1 MIPEI
6 GHMAL
11 ILALLF
17 AVSLSFLPML
27 GSYNGQIRL
36 MSAAKPLAI
45 GQGVMLFIAFAM
57 LVIAFAQDDFSVR
70 YVAQNSNTA
79 LPMQYKISA
88 VWGGHEG
95 SLLLWVVILG
105 FWTMAVSL
113 LSKSLP
119 LIMQARVLSVMGMIG
134 VGFIL
139 FTLWT
144 SNPFWRLLPEAAAQG
159 ADLNPLLQDFGL
171 IVHPPMLYMGYV
183 GFSVAFAFAIA
194 ALLDGQ
200 YDAAWVRWSR
210 PWTSVAWAFLTAGI
224 ALGSWW
230 AYYELGW
237 GGWWFWDPVE
247 NASFMPW
254 LVGTALLH
262 SLAVSEKRGLFK
274 NWTLLLAIL
283 AFSLSLLG
291 TFLVRSGV
299 LTSVH
304 AFASDPDRGYFV
316 LVLLAITVGGSL
328 LLFALRASTVS
339 SRVGYRF
346 WSRETFLLSNN
357 VILVVAALTV
367 LLGTLYPLLLDALG
381 GGKISVG
388 PPYFNAAFV
397 PLMVL
402 LIVAMG
408 LGLGAKWKTINPR
421 ELTRSLTSPALIA
434 VVLGVAFPFIYDG
447 QFNPSTSLAAALLTW
462 LLLASWVD
470 LKRRLRHQGWW
481 RGLRQLNPGYY
492 GMLLAHVGIGVTALG
507 IAVVSHYD
515 QQEDVYMAIGDE
527 VKLGQYEF
535 VFTAVTDVEGP
546 NYSAVQGH
554 VTVFKGGQLVAQL
567 LPQKRNYHSRN
578 QVMTE
583 AAIDAALSRDIYVAM
598 GEPLENNAWAMRLH
612 VKPMIRCIW
621 LGGLMMALGGV
632 LAVWDKRYRRR
643 RVDTN
648 PSLQAP
654 AALGE

>member
-1 MIPEI
+1 MIPEL
-6 GHMAL
+6 GHVAL
-11 ILALLF
+11 ILSLFFALT
-17 AVSLSFLPML
+17 LSVLPML
-27 GSYNGQIRL
+27 GSYTGHSRL
-36 MSAAKPLAI
+36 MVAAKPLAL
-45 GQGVMLFIAFAM
+45 GMGAM
-57 LVIAFAQDDFSVR
+57 LLVAFIMLVMAFVEDDFSVS
-70 YVAQNSNTA
+70 YVAQNSNTL
-79 LPMQYKISA
+79 LPIQYKISA

-105 FWTMAVSL
+105 FWTAAVSL

-119 LIMQARVLSVMGMIG
+119 LVMQARVLAVMGMIA
-134 VGFIL
+134 VGFIA
-139 FTLWT
+139 FTLFT
-144 SNPFWRLLPEAAAQG
+144 SNPFWRLLPDAALEG

-194 ALLDGQ
+194 ALLDGR

-316 LVLLAITVGGSL
+316 LVLLGITVGGSL
-328 LLFALRASTVS
+328 TLFALRANTVES
-339 SRVGYRF
+339 KVGYRF

-357 VILVVAALTV
+357 VLLIVAALTV

-388 PPYFNAAFV
+388 PPYFNAVFV

-408 LGLGAKWKTINPR
+408 LGLGAKWKRINPQ
-421 ELTRSLTSPALIA
+421 EMYKLLISPAVLAI
-434 VVLGVAFPFIYDG
+434 VLGCAFPYIYAG
-447 QFNPSTSLAAALLTW
+447 EFNPSTALAAGLLAW
-462 LLLASWVD
+462 LLMASGVD
-470 LKRRLRHQGWW
+470 LKRRLRHQG
-481 RGLRQLNPGYY
+481 GLGALLQLNPGYY
-492 GMLLAHVGIGVTALG
+492 GMLLAHVGIGITALG

-515 QQEDVYMAIGDE
+515 LQKDLRMATGDQ
-527 VKLGQYEF
+527 VSLGQYEF
-535 VFTAVTDVEGP
+535 SFKGVRNVQGA
-546 NYSAVQGH
+546 NYSAIEGIVDVHKNGAF
-554 VTVFKGGQLVAQL
+554 VTRM
-567 LPQKRNYHSRN
+567 LPQKRTYLSRN

-583 AAIDAALSRDIYVAM
+583 AAIDPALSRDIYVAM
-598 GEPLENNAWAMRLH
+598 GEPLADQAWAMRLH
-612 VKPMIRCIW
+612 VKPMIRLIW
-621 LGGLMMALGGV
+621 LGGLMMALGGL
-632 LAVWDKRYRRR
+632 LAVWDKRYRRKR
-643 RVDTN
+643 PVLN
-648 PSLQAP
+648 PTSI
-654 AALGE
+654 EV

>member
-6 GHMAL
+6 GNVAL
-11 ILALLF
+11 ILSLF
-17 AVSLSFLPML
+17 LAVSLSLLPML
-27 GSYNGQIRL
+27 GSYTGQTRL
-36 MSAAKPLAI
+36 MLSAKPLSV
-45 GQGVMLFIAFAM
+45 GLGVMLLIAFAM
-57 LVIAFAQDDFSVR
+57 LTVAFAQDDFSVR

-79 LPMQYKISA
+79 LPIQYKISA

-105 FWTMAVSL
+105 MWTMAVSL
-113 LSKSLP
+113 LSKTLP
-119 LIMQARVLSVMGMIG
+119 LIMQARVLAVMGMIG
-134 VGFIL
+134 VGFIS
-139 FTLWT
+139 FTLLT
-144 SNPFWRLLPEAAAQG
+144 SNPFWRLLPEAALQG

-194 ALLDGQ
+194 ALLDGH

-328 LLFALRASTVS
+328 LLFALRATTVES
-339 SRVGYRF
+339 QVGYRF

-357 VILVVAALTV
+357 VLLVIAALTI
-367 LLGTLYPLLLDALG
+367 LFGTLYPLFLDALG

-402 LIVAMG
+402 LVVAMG
-408 LGLGAKWKTINPR
+408 FGLGSKWKRINPT
-421 ELTRSLTSPALIA
+421 ELLRLLRSPALIA
-434 VVLGVAFPFIYDG
+434 VVLGLAFPFTYAG
-447 QFNPSTSLAAALLTW
+447 EFNASTALAAALLVW
-462 LLLASWVD
+462 LLAASWVD
-470 LKRRLRHQGWW
+470 LSRRLRHQNWW

-492 GMLLAHVGIGVTALG
+492 GMLMAHLGVGVMALG
-507 IAVVSHYD
+507 IAVVSHYSVQKDLRMGVGD
-515 QQEDVYMAIGDE
+515 QAT
-527 VKLGQYEF
+527 LGQYEF
-535 VFTAVTDVEGP
+535 TFMGVKNVVGPNFTAVEGQVKVVKD
-546 NYSAVQGH
+546 SD
-554 VTVFKGGQLVAQL
+554 FVAYL
-567 LPQKRNYHSRN
+567 LPQKRTYTSRG

-583 AAIDAALSRDIYVAM
+583 ASIDPALSRDIYVAM
-598 GEPLENNAWAMRLH
+598 GEPLSDGAWAMRLH
-612 VKPMIRCIW
+612 IKPLIRWIW
-621 LGGLMMALGGV
+621 LGALMMALGGM
-632 LAVWDKRYRRR
+632 LAVWDKRYRRTKST
-643 RVDTN
+643 TN
-648 PSLQAP
+648 GAVI
-654 AALGE
+654 

>member
-6 GHMAL
+6 GNMAL
-11 ILALLF
+11 ILSLFLAL
-17 AVSLSFLPML
+17 SLGFLPML
-27 GSYNGQIRL
+27 GSYTGQTRL
-36 MSAAKPLAI
+36 MLSAKPLAV
-45 GQGVMLFIAFAM
+45 GLGVMLLVSFAM
-57 LVIAFAQDDFSVR
+57 LMTSFAQDDFSVR
-70 YVAQNSNTA
+70 YVAENSNTA
-79 LPMQYKISA
+79 LPIQYKLSA

-95 SLLLWVVILG
+95 SLLLWVAILG
-105 FWTMAVSL
+105 LWTTAVSL
-113 LSKSLP
+113 LSKTLP
-119 LIMQARVLSVMGMIG
+119 LTMQARVLAVMGMIG
-134 VGFIL
+134 VGFIS
-139 FTLWT
+139 FTLLT
-144 SNPFWRLLPEAAAQG
+144 SNPFWRLLPDAALQG

-183 GFSVAFAFAIA
+183 GFSVAFSFAIA
-194 ALLDGQ
+194 ALLDGH

-304 AFASDPDRGYFV
+304 AFASDPERGYYV
-316 LVLLAITVGGSL
+316 LILLAITVGGSL
-328 LLFALRASTVS
+328 LLFALRATTVE

-357 VILVVAALTV
+357 IILIIAALTV
-367 LLGTLYPLLLDALG
+367 LLGTLYPLFLDAMG

-402 LIVAMG
+402 LIIAIG
-408 LGLGAKWKTINPR
+408 LGLGSKWKRINPN
-421 ELTRSLTSPALIA
+421 ELWRLLRSPALIA
-434 VVLGVAFPFIYDG
+434 ITLGLVFPFIYKG
-447 QFNPSTSLAAALLTW
+447 EFNASTALAAALLAW
-462 LLLASWVD
+462 LLLASSVD
-470 LKRRLRHQGWW
+470 LRRRLRHQTWW
-481 RGLRQLNPGYY
+481 QGLRKLNPGYY
-492 GMLLAHVGIGVTALG
+492 GMLLAHVGIGITALG
-507 IAVVSHYD
+507 IAVVSHYSVQKDLRMAVGD
-515 QQEDVYMAIGDE
+515 QAT
-527 VKLGQYEF
+527 LGQYEF
-535 VFTAVTDVEGP
+535 TFMGVENVVGPNFTAIEGRVKVVKSAELVT
-546 NYSAVQGH
+546 Y
-554 VTVFKGGQLVAQL
+554 LM
-567 LPQKRNYHSRN
+567 PQKRTYTARG
-578 QVMTE
+578 QTMTE
-583 AAIDAALSRDIYVAM
+583 AAIDPALSRDIYVAM
-598 GEPLENNAWAMRLH
+598 GEPLADGAWAMRLH
-612 VKPMIRCIW
+612 IKPMIRLIW
-621 LGGLMMALGGV
+621 LGAVFMALGGI
-632 LAVWDKRYRRR
+632 LAVWDKRYRRKKTILEG
-643 RVDTN
+643 VT
-648 PSLQAP
+648 S
-654 AALGE
+654 

>member
-6 GHMAL
+6 GNVAL
-11 ILALLF
+11 ILSLF
-17 AVSLSFLPML
+17 LAVSLSLLPML
-27 GSYNGQIRL
+27 GSYTGQTRL
-36 MSAAKPLAI
+36 MLSAKPLSV
-45 GQGVMLFIAFAM
+45 GLGVMLLIAFAM
-57 LVIAFAQDDFSVR
+57 LTVAFAQDDFSVR

-79 LPMQYKISA
+79 LPIQYKISA

-105 FWTMAVSL
+105 MWTMAVSL
-113 LSKSLP
+113 LSKTLP
-119 LIMQARVLSVMGMIG
+119 LIMQARVLAVMGMIG
-134 VGFIL
+134 VGFIS
-139 FTLWT
+139 FTLLT
-144 SNPFWRLLPEAAAQG
+144 SNPFWRLLPEAALQG

-194 ALLDGQ
+194 ALLDGH

-328 LLFALRASTVS
+328 LLFALRATTVES
-339 SRVGYRF
+339 QVGYRF

-357 VILVVAALTV
+357 VLLVIAALTI
-367 LLGTLYPLLLDALG
+367 LLGTLYPLFLDALG

-402 LIVAMG
+402 LVVAMG
-408 LGLGAKWKTINPR
+408 FGLGSKWKRINPT
-421 ELTRSLTSPALIA
+421 ELLRLLRSPALIA
-434 VVLGVAFPFIYDG
+434 VVLGLAFPFTYAG
-447 QFNPSTSLAAALLTW
+447 EFNASTALAAALLVW
-462 LLLASWVD
+462 LLAASWVD
-470 LKRRLRHQGWW
+470 LSRRLRHQNWW

-492 GMLLAHVGIGVTALG
+492 GMLMAHLGIGVMALG
-507 IAVVSHYD
+507 IAVVSHYSVQKDLRMGVGD
-515 QQEDVYMAIGDE
+515 QAT
-527 VKLGQYEF
+527 LGQYEF
-535 VFTAVTDVEGP
+535 TFMGVKNVVGPNFTAVEGQVKVVKD
-546 NYSAVQGH
+546 SD
-554 VTVFKGGQLVAQL
+554 FVAYL
-567 LPQKRNYHSRN
+567 LPQKRTYTSRG

-583 AAIDAALSRDIYVAM
+583 ASIDPALSRDIYVAM
-598 GEPLENNAWAMRLH
+598 GEPLSDGAWAMRLH
-612 VKPMIRCIW
+612 IKPLIRWIW
-621 LGGLMMALGGV
+621 LGALMMALGGM
-632 LAVWDKRYRRR
+632 LAVWDKRYRRTQST
-643 RVDTN
+643 TN
-648 PSLQAP
+648 GAVI
-654 AALGE
+654 

>member
-6 GHMAL
+6 GNVAL
-11 ILALLF
+11 ILSLF
-17 AVSLSFLPML
+17 LAVSLSLLPML
-27 GSYNGQIRL
+27 GSYTGQTRL
-36 MSAAKPLAI
+36 MLSAKPLSV
-45 GQGVMLFIAFAM
+45 GLGVMLLIAFAM
-57 LVIAFAQDDFSVR
+57 LTVAFAQDDFSVR

-105 FWTMAVSL
+105 MWTMAVSL
-113 LSKSLP
+113 LSKTLP
-119 LIMQARVLSVMGMIG
+119 LIMQARVLAVMGMIG
-134 VGFIL
+134 VGFIS
-139 FTLWT
+139 FTLLT
-144 SNPFWRLLPEAAAQG
+144 SNPFWRLLPEAALQG

-194 ALLDGQ
+194 ALLDGH

-328 LLFALRASTVS
+328 LLFALRATTVES
-339 SRVGYRF
+339 QVGYRF

-357 VILVVAALTV
+357 VLLVIAALTI
-367 LLGTLYPLLLDALG
+367 LLGTLYPLFLDALG

-402 LIVAMG
+402 LVVAMG
-408 LGLGAKWKTINPR
+408 FGLGSKWKRINPT
-421 ELTRSLTSPALIA
+421 ELLRLLRSPALIA
-434 VVLGVAFPFIYDG
+434 VVLGFAFPFAYAG
-447 QFNPSTSLAAALLTW
+447 EFNASTALAAALLVW
-462 LLLASWVD
+462 LLAASWVD
-470 LKRRLRHQGWW
+470 LSRRLRHQNWW

-492 GMLLAHVGIGVTALG
+492 GMLMAHLGVGVMALG
-507 IAVVSHYD
+507 IAVVSHYSVQKDLRMGVGD
-515 QQEDVYMAIGDE
+515 QAT
-527 VKLGQYEF
+527 LGQYEF
-535 VFTAVTDVEGP
+535 TFMGVQDVVGPNFTAVEGQVKVVKD
-546 NYSAVQGH
+546 SD
-554 VTVFKGGQLVAQL
+554 FVAYL
-567 LPQKRNYHSRN
+567 LPQKRTYTSRG

-583 AAIDAALSRDIYVAM
+583 ASIDPALSRDIYVAM
-598 GEPLENNAWAMRLH
+598 GEPLSDGAWAMRLH
-612 VKPMIRCIW
+612 IKPLIRWIW
-621 LGGLMMALGGV
+621 LGALMMALGGM
-632 LAVWDKRYRRR
+632 LAVWDKRYRRTKPTT
-643 RVDTN
+643 DG
-648 PSLQAP
+648 AII
-654 AALGE
+654 

>member
-6 GHMAL
+6 GNVAL
-11 ILALLF
+11 ILSLF
-17 AVSLSFLPML
+17 LAVSLSLLPML
-27 GSYNGQIRL
+27 GSYTGQTRL
-36 MSAAKPLAI
+36 MLSAKPLSV
-45 GQGVMLFIAFAM
+45 GLGVMLLIAFAM
-57 LVIAFAQDDFSVR
+57 LTVAFAQDDFSVR

-79 LPMQYKISA
+79 LPIQYKISA

-105 FWTMAVSL
+105 MWTMAVSL
-113 LSKSLP
+113 LSKTLP
-119 LIMQARVLSVMGMIG
+119 LIMQARVLAVMGMIG
-134 VGFIL
+134 VGFIS
-139 FTLWT
+139 FTLLT
-144 SNPFWRLLPEAAAQG
+144 SNPFWRLLPEAALQG

-194 ALLDGQ
+194 ALLDGH

-328 LLFALRASTVS
+328 LLFALRATTVES
-339 SRVGYRF
+339 QVGYRF

-357 VILVVAALTV
+357 VLLVIAALTI
-367 LLGTLYPLLLDALG
+367 LLGTLYPLFLDALG

-402 LIVAMG
+402 LVVAMG
-408 LGLGAKWKTINPR
+408 FGLGSKWKRINPT
-421 ELTRSLTSPALIA
+421 ELLRLLRSPALIA
-434 VVLGVAFPFIYDG
+434 VVLGLAFPFTYAG
-447 QFNPSTSLAAALLTW
+447 EFNASTALAAALLVW
-462 LLLASWVD
+462 LLAASWVD
-470 LKRRLRHQGWW
+470 LSRRLRHQNWW

-492 GMLLAHVGIGVTALG
+492 GMLMAHLGVGVMALG
-507 IAVVSHYD
+507 IAVVSHYSVQKDLRMGVGD
-515 QQEDVYMAIGDE
+515 QAT
-527 VKLGQYEF
+527 LGQYEF
-535 VFTAVTDVEGP
+535 TFMGVKNVVGPNFTAVEGQ
-546 NYSAVQGH
+546 V
-554 VTVFKGGQLVAQL
+554 KLVKDSDFVAYL
-567 LPQKRNYHSRN
+567 LPQKRTYTSRG

-583 AAIDAALSRDIYVAM
+583 ASIDPALSRDIYVAM
-598 GEPLENNAWAMRLH
+598 GESLSDGAWAMRLH
-612 VKPMIRCIW
+612 IKPLIRSIW
-621 LGGLMMALGGV
+621 LGALMMALGGM
-632 LAVWDKRYRRR
+632 LAVWDKRYRRTQST
-643 RVDTN
+643 TN
-648 PSLQAP
+648 GAVI
-654 AALGE
+654 

>member
-6 GHMAL
+6 GNVAL
-11 ILALLF
+11 ILSLF
-17 AVSLSFLPML
+17 LAVSLSLLPML
-27 GSYNGQIRL
+27 GSYTGQTRL
-36 MSAAKPLAI
+36 MLSAKPLSV
-45 GQGVMLFIAFAM
+45 GLGVMLLIAFAM
-57 LVIAFAQDDFSVR
+57 LTVAFAQDDFSVR

-79 LPMQYKISA
+79 LPIQYKISA

-105 FWTMAVSL
+105 MWTMAVSL
-113 LSKSLP
+113 LSKTLP
-119 LIMQARVLSVMGMIG
+119 LIMQARVLAVMGMIG
-134 VGFIL
+134 VGFIS
-139 FTLWT
+139 FTLLT
-144 SNPFWRLLPEAAAQG
+144 SNPFWRLLPEAALQG

-194 ALLDGQ
+194 ALLDGH

-328 LLFALRASTVS
+328 LLFALRATTVES
-339 SRVGYRF
+339 QVGYRF

-357 VILVVAALTV
+357 VLLVIAALTI
-367 LLGTLYPLLLDALG
+367 LLGTLYPLFLDALG

-402 LIVAMG
+402 LVVAMG
-408 LGLGAKWKTINPR
+408 FGLGSKWKRINPT
-421 ELTRSLTSPALIA
+421 ELLRLLRSPALIA
-434 VVLGVAFPFIYDG
+434 VVLGLAFPFTYAG
-447 QFNPSTSLAAALLTW
+447 EFNASTALAAALLVW
-462 LLLASWVD
+462 LLAASWVD
-470 LKRRLRHQGWW
+470 LSRRLRHQNWW

-492 GMLLAHVGIGVTALG
+492 GMLMAHLGVGVMALG
-507 IAVVSHYD
+507 IAVVSHYSVQKDLRMGVGD
-515 QQEDVYMAIGDE
+515 QAT
-527 VKLGQYEF
+527 LGQYEF
-535 VFTAVTDVEGP
+535 TFMGVKNVVGPNFTAVEGQVKVVKD
-546 NYSAVQGH
+546 SD
-554 VTVFKGGQLVAQL
+554 FVAYL
-567 LPQKRNYHSRN
+567 LPQKRTYTSRG

-583 AAIDAALSRDIYVAM
+583 ASIDPALSRDIYVAM
-598 GEPLENNAWAMRLH
+598 GEPLSDGAWAMRLH
-612 VKPMIRCIW
+612 IKPLIRWIW
-621 LGGLMMALGGV
+621 LGALMMALGGM
-632 LAVWDKRYRRR
+632 LAVWDKRYRRTQST
-643 RVDTN
+643 TN
-648 PSLQAP
+648 GAVI
-654 AALGE
+654 

>member
-6 GHMAL
+6 GNMAL
-11 ILALLF
+11 ILSLFLAL
-17 AVSLSFLPML
+17 SLGFLPML
-27 GSYNGQIRL
+27 GSYTGQTRL
-36 MSAAKPLAI
+36 MLSAKPLAV
-45 GQGVMLFIAFAM
+45 GLGVMLLVSFAM
-57 LVIAFAQDDFSVR
+57 LMTSFAQDDFSVR
-70 YVAQNSNTA
+70 YVAENSNTA
-79 LPMQYKISA
+79 LPIQYKLSA

-95 SLLLWVVILG
+95 SLLLWVAILG
-105 FWTMAVSL
+105 LWTTAVSL
-113 LSKSLP
+113 LSKTLP
-119 LIMQARVLSVMGMIG
+119 LTMQARVLAVMGMIG
-134 VGFIL
+134 VGFIS
-139 FTLWT
+139 FTLLT
-144 SNPFWRLLPEAAAQG
+144 SNPFWRLLPDAALQG

-183 GFSVAFAFAIA
+183 GFSVAFSFAIA
-194 ALLDGQ
+194 ALLDGH

-304 AFASDPDRGYFV
+304 AFASDPERGYYV
-316 LVLLAITVGGSL
+316 LILLAITVGGSL
-328 LLFALRASTVS
+328 LLFALRATTVE

-357 VILVVAALTV
+357 IILIIAALTV
-367 LLGTLYPLLLDALG
+367 LLGTSYPLFLDAMG

-402 LIVAMG
+402 LIIAMG
-408 LGLGAKWKTINPR
+408 LGLGSKWKRINPN
-421 ELTRSLTSPALIA
+421 ELWRLLRSPALIA
-434 VVLGVAFPFIYDG
+434 ITLGLVFPFIYKG
-447 QFNPSTSLAAALLTW
+447 EFNASTALAAALLAW
-462 LLLASWVD
+462 LLLASSVD
-470 LKRRLRHQGWW
+470 LRRRLRHQTWW
-481 RGLRQLNPGYY
+481 QGLRKLNPGYY
-492 GMLLAHVGIGVTALG
+492 GMLLAHVGIGITALG
-507 IAVVSHYD
+507 IAVVSHYSVQKDLRMAVGD
-515 QQEDVYMAIGDE
+515 QAT
-527 VKLGQYEF
+527 LGQYEF
-535 VFTAVTDVEGP
+535 TFMGVENVVGPNFTAIEGRVKVVKSAELVT
-546 NYSAVQGH
+546 Y
-554 VTVFKGGQLVAQL
+554 LM
-567 LPQKRNYHSRN
+567 PQKRTYTARG
-578 QVMTE
+578 QTMTE
-583 AAIDAALSRDIYVAM
+583 AAIDPALSRDIYVAM
-598 GEPLENNAWAMRLH
+598 GEPLADGAWAMRLH
-612 VKPMIRCIW
+612 IKPMIRLIW
-621 LGGLMMALGGV
+621 LGAVFMALGGI
-632 LAVWDKRYRRR
+632 LAVWDKRYRRKKTTLEG
-643 RVDTN
+643 VT
-648 PSLQAP
+648 S
-654 AALGE
+654 

>member
-6 GHMAL
+6 GNVAL
-11 ILALLF
+11 ILSLF
-17 AVSLSFLPML
+17 LAVSLSLLPML
-27 GSYNGQIRL
+27 GSYTGQTRL
-36 MSAAKPLAI
+36 MLSAKPLSV
-45 GQGVMLFIAFAM
+45 GLGVMLLIAFAM
-57 LVIAFAQDDFSVR
+57 LTVAFAQDDFSVR

-79 LPMQYKISA
+79 LPIQYKISA

-105 FWTMAVSL
+105 MWTMAVSL
-113 LSKSLP
+113 LSKTLP
-119 LIMQARVLSVMGMIG
+119 LIMQARVLAVMGMIG
-134 VGFIL
+134 VGFIS
-139 FTLWT
+139 FTLLT
-144 SNPFWRLLPEAAAQG
+144 SNPFWRLLPEAALQG

-194 ALLDGQ
+194 ALLDGH

-247 NASFMPW
+247 NASVMPW

-328 LLFALRASTVS
+328 LLFALRATTVES
-339 SRVGYRF
+339 QVGYRF

-357 VILVVAALTV
+357 VLLVIAALTI
-367 LLGTLYPLLLDALG
+367 LLGTLYPLFLDALG

-402 LIVAMG
+402 LVVAMG
-408 LGLGAKWKTINPR
+408 FGLGSKWKRINPT
-421 ELTRSLTSPALIA
+421 ELLRLLRSPALIA
-434 VVLGVAFPFIYDG
+434 VVLGLAFPFTYAG
-447 QFNPSTSLAAALLTW
+447 EFNASTALAAALLVW
-462 LLLASWVD
+462 LLAASWVD
-470 LKRRLRHQGWW
+470 LSRRLRHQNWW

-492 GMLLAHVGIGVTALG
+492 GMLMAHLGVGVMALG
-507 IAVVSHYD
+507 IAVVSHYSVQKDLRMGVGD
-515 QQEDVYMAIGDE
+515 QAT
-527 VKLGQYEF
+527 LGQYEF
-535 VFTAVTDVEGP
+535 TFMGVKNVVGPNFTAVEGQVKVVKD
-546 NYSAVQGH
+546 SD
-554 VTVFKGGQLVAQL
+554 FVAYL
-567 LPQKRNYHSRN
+567 LPQKRTYTSRG

-583 AAIDAALSRDIYVAM
+583 ASIDPALSRDIYVAM
-598 GEPLENNAWAMRLH
+598 GEPLSDGAWAMRLH
-612 VKPMIRCIW
+612 IKPLIRWIW
-621 LGGLMMALGGV
+621 LGALMMALGGM
-632 LAVWDKRYRRR
+632 LAVWDKRYRRTKST
-643 RVDTN
+643 TN
-648 PSLQAP
+648 GAVI
-654 AALGE
+654 

>member
-6 GHMAL
+6 GNVAL
-11 ILALLF
+11 ILSLF
-17 AVSLSFLPML
+17 LAVSLSLLPML
-27 GSYNGQIRL
+27 GSYTGQTRL
-36 MSAAKPLAI
+36 MLSAKPLSV
-45 GQGVMLFIAFAM
+45 GLGVMLLIAFAM
-57 LVIAFAQDDFSVR
+57 LTVAFAQDDFSVR

-105 FWTMAVSL
+105 MWTMAVSL
-113 LSKSLP
+113 LSKTLP
-119 LIMQARVLSVMGMIG
+119 LIMQARVLAVMGMIG
-134 VGFIL
+134 VGFIS
-139 FTLWT
+139 FTLLT
-144 SNPFWRLLPEAAAQG
+144 SNPFWRLLPEAALQG

-194 ALLDGQ
+194 ALLDGH

-328 LLFALRASTVS
+328 LLFALRATTVES
-339 SRVGYRF
+339 QVGYRF

-357 VILVVAALTV
+357 VLLVIAALTI
-367 LLGTLYPLLLDALG
+367 LLGTLYPLFLDALG

-402 LIVAMG
+402 LVVAMG
-408 LGLGAKWKTINPR
+408 FGLGSKWKRINPT
-421 ELTRSLTSPALIA
+421 ELLRLLRSPALIA
-434 VVLGVAFPFIYDG
+434 VVLGLAFPFAYAG
-447 QFNPSTSLAAALLTW
+447 EFNASTALAAALLVW
-462 LLLASWVD
+462 LLAASWVD
-470 LKRRLRHQGWW
+470 LSRRLRHQNWW

-492 GMLLAHVGIGVTALG
+492 GMLMAHLGVGVMALG
-507 IAVVSHYD
+507 IAVVSHYSVQKDLRMGVGD
-515 QQEDVYMAIGDE
+515 QAT
-527 VKLGQYEF
+527 LGQYEF
-535 VFTAVTDVEGP
+535 TFMGVQDVVGPNFTAVEGQVKVVKD
-546 NYSAVQGH
+546 SD
-554 VTVFKGGQLVAQL
+554 FVAYL
-567 LPQKRNYHSRN
+567 FPQKRTYTSRG

-583 AAIDAALSRDIYVAM
+583 ASIDPALSRDIYVAM
-598 GEPLENNAWAMRLH
+598 GEPLSDGAWAMRLH
-612 VKPMIRCIW
+612 IKPLIRWIW
-621 LGGLMMALGGV
+621 LGALMMALGGM
-632 LAVWDKRYRRR
+632 LAVWDKRYRRTKPTT
-643 RVDTN
+643 DG
-648 PSLQAP
+648 AII
-654 AALGE
+654 

>member
-6 GHMAL
+6 GNMAL
-11 ILALLF
+11 ILSLFLAL
-17 AVSLSFLPML
+17 SLGFLPML
-27 GSYNGQIRL
+27 GSYTGQTRL
-36 MSAAKPLAI
+36 MLSAKPLAV
-45 GQGVMLFIAFAM
+45 GLGVMLLVSFAM
-57 LVIAFAQDDFSVR
+57 LMTSFAQDDFSVR
-70 YVAQNSNTA
+70 YVAENSNTA
-79 LPMQYKISA
+79 LPIQYKLSA

-95 SLLLWVVILG
+95 SLLLWVAILG
-105 FWTMAVSL
+105 LWTTAVSL
-113 LSKSLP
+113 LSKTLP
-119 LIMQARVLSVMGMIG
+119 LTMQARVLAVMGMIG
-134 VGFIL
+134 VGFIS
-139 FTLWT
+139 FTLLT
-144 SNPFWRLLPEAAAQG
+144 SNPFWRLLPDAALQG

-183 GFSVAFAFAIA
+183 GFSVAFSFAIA
-194 ALLDGQ
+194 ALLDGH

-304 AFASDPDRGYFV
+304 AFASDPERGYYV
-316 LVLLAITVGGSL
+316 LILLAITVGGSL
-328 LLFALRASTVS
+328 LLFALRATTVE

-357 VILVVAALTV
+357 IILIIAALTV
-367 LLGTLYPLLLDALG
+367 LLGTLYPLFLDAMG

-402 LIVAMG
+402 LIIAMG
-408 LGLGAKWKTINPR
+408 LGLGSKWKRINPN
-421 ELTRSLTSPALIA
+421 ELWRLLRSPALIA
-434 VVLGVAFPFIYDG
+434 ITLGLVFPFIYKG
-447 QFNPSTSLAAALLTW
+447 EFNASTALAAALLAW
-462 LLLASWVD
+462 LLLASSVD
-470 LKRRLRHQGWW
+470 LRRRLRHQTWW
-481 RGLRQLNPGYY
+481 QGLRKLNPGYY
-492 GMLLAHVGIGVTALG
+492 GMLLAHVGIGITALG
-507 IAVVSHYD
+507 IAVVSHYSVQKDLRMAVGD
-515 QQEDVYMAIGDE
+515 QAT
-527 VKLGQYEF
+527 LGQYEF
-535 VFTAVTDVEGP
+535 TFMGVENVVGPNFTAIEGRVKVVKSAELVT
-546 NYSAVQGH
+546 Y
-554 VTVFKGGQLVAQL
+554 LM
-567 LPQKRNYHSRN
+567 PQKRTYTARG
-578 QVMTE
+578 QTMTE
-583 AAIDAALSRDIYVAM
+583 AAIDPALSRDIYVAM
-598 GEPLENNAWAMRLH
+598 GEPLADGAWAMRLH
-612 VKPMIRCIW
+612 IKPMIRLIW
-621 LGGLMMALGGV
+621 LGAVFMALGGI
-632 LAVWDKRYRRR
+632 LAVWDKRYRRKKTILEG
-643 RVDTN
+643 VT
-648 PSLQAP
+648 S
-654 AALGE
+654 

>member
-6 GHMAL
+6 GNVAL
-11 ILALLF
+11 ILSLF
-17 AVSLSFLPML
+17 LAVSLSLLPML
-27 GSYNGQIRL
+27 GSYTGQTRL
-36 MSAAKPLAI
+36 MLSAKPLSV
-45 GQGVMLFIAFAM
+45 GLGVMLLIAFAM
-57 LVIAFAQDDFSVR
+57 LTVAFAQDDFSVR

-79 LPMQYKISA
+79 LPIQYKISA

-105 FWTMAVSL
+105 MWTMAVSI
-113 LSKSLP
+113 LSKTLP
-119 LIMQARVLSVMGMIG
+119 LIMQARVLAVMGMIG
-134 VGFIL
+134 VGFIS
-139 FTLWT
+139 FTLLT
-144 SNPFWRLLPEAAAQG
+144 SNPFWRLLPEAALQG

-194 ALLDGQ
+194 ALLDGH

-328 LLFALRASTVS
+328 LLFALRATTVES
-339 SRVGYRF
+339 QVGYRF

-357 VILVVAALTV
+357 VLLVIAALTI
-367 LLGTLYPLLLDALG
+367 LLGTLYPLFLDALG

-402 LIVAMG
+402 LVVAMG
-408 LGLGAKWKTINPR
+408 FGLGSKWKRINPT
-421 ELTRSLTSPALIA
+421 ELLRLLRSPALIA
-434 VVLGVAFPFIYDG
+434 VVLGLAFPFTYAG
-447 QFNPSTSLAAALLTW
+447 EFNASTALAAALLVW
-462 LLLASWVD
+462 LLAASWVD
-470 LKRRLRHQGWW
+470 LSRRLRHQNWW

-492 GMLLAHVGIGVTALG
+492 GMLMAHLGVGVMALG
-507 IAVVSHYD
+507 IAVVSHYSVQKDLRMGVGD
-515 QQEDVYMAIGDE
+515 QAT
-527 VKLGQYEF
+527 LGQYEF
-535 VFTAVTDVEGP
+535 TFMGVKNVVGPNFTAVEGQ
-546 NYSAVQGH
+546 V
-554 VTVFKGGQLVAQL
+554 KLVKDSDFVAYL
-567 LPQKRNYHSRN
+567 LPQKRTYTSRG

-583 AAIDAALSRDIYVAM
+583 ASIDPALSRDIYVAM
-598 GEPLENNAWAMRLH
+598 GEPLSDGAWAMRLH
-612 VKPMIRCIW
+612 IKPLIRWIW
-621 LGGLMMALGGV
+621 LGALMMALGGM
-632 LAVWDKRYRRR
+632 LAVWDKRYRRTQST
-643 RVDTN
+643 TN
-648 PSLQAP
+648 GAVI
-654 AALGE
+654 

>member
-6 GHMAL
+6 GNMAL
-11 ILALLF
+11 ILSLFLAL
-17 AVSLSFLPML
+17 SLGFLPML
-27 GSYNGQIRL
+27 GSYTGQTRL
-36 MSAAKPLAI
+36 MLSAKPLAV
-45 GQGVMLFIAFAM
+45 GLGVMLLVSFAM
-57 LVIAFAQDDFSVR
+57 LMTSFAQDDFSVR
-70 YVAQNSNTA
+70 YVAENSNTA
-79 LPMQYKISA
+79 LPIQYKLSA

-95 SLLLWVVILG
+95 SLLLWVAILG
-105 FWTMAVSL
+105 LWTTAVSL
-113 LSKSLP
+113 LSKTLP
-119 LIMQARVLSVMGMIG
+119 LTMQARVLAVMGMIG
-134 VGFIL
+134 VGFIS
-139 FTLWT
+139 FTLLT
-144 SNPFWRLLPEAAAQG
+144 SNPFWRLLPDAALQG

-183 GFSVAFAFAIA
+183 GFSVAFSFAIA
-194 ALLDGQ
+194 ALLDGH

-304 AFASDPDRGYFV
+304 AFASDPERGYYV
-316 LVLLAITVGGSL
+316 LILLAITVGGSL
-328 LLFALRASTVS
+328 LLFALRATTVE

-357 VILVVAALTV
+357 IILIIAALTV
-367 LLGTLYPLLLDALG
+367 LLGTLYPLFLDAMG

-402 LIVAMG
+402 LIIAMG
-408 LGLGAKWKTINPR
+408 LGLGSKWKRINPN
-421 ELTRSLTSPALIA
+421 ELWRLLRSPALIA
-434 VVLGVAFPFIYDG
+434 ITLGLVFPFIYKG
-447 QFNPSTSLAAALLTW
+447 EFNASTALAAALLAW
-462 LLLASWVD
+462 LLLASSVD
-470 LKRRLRHQGWW
+470 LRRRLRHQTWW
-481 RGLRQLNPGYY
+481 QGLRKLNPGHY
-492 GMLLAHVGIGVTALG
+492 GMLLAHVGIGITALG
-507 IAVVSHYD
+507 IAVVSHYSVQKDLRMAVGD
-515 QQEDVYMAIGDE
+515 QAT
-527 VKLGQYEF
+527 LGQYEF
-535 VFTAVTDVEGP
+535 TFMGVENVVGPNFTAIEGRVKVVKSAELVT
-546 NYSAVQGH
+546 Y
-554 VTVFKGGQLVAQL
+554 LM
-567 LPQKRNYHSRN
+567 PQKRTYTARG
-578 QVMTE
+578 QTMTE
-583 AAIDAALSRDIYVAM
+583 AAIDPALSRDIYVAM
-598 GEPLENNAWAMRLH
+598 GEPLADGAWAMRLH
-612 VKPMIRCIW
+612 IKPMIRLIW
-621 LGGLMMALGGV
+621 LGAVFMALGGI
-632 LAVWDKRYRRR
+632 LAVWDKRYRRKKTTLEG
-643 RVDTN
+643 VT
-648 PSLQAP
+648 S
-654 AALGE
+654 

>member
-6 GHMAL
+6 GNVAL
-11 ILALLF
+11 ILSLF
-17 AVSLSFLPML
+17 LAVSLSLLPML
-27 GSYNGQIRL
+27 GSYTGQTRL
-36 MSAAKPLAI
+36 MLSAKPLSV
-45 GQGVMLFIAFAM
+45 GLGVMLLIAFAM
-57 LVIAFAQDDFSVR
+57 LTVAFAQDDFSVR

-95 SLLLWVVILG
+95 SLLLWVVILAM
-105 FWTMAVSL
+105 WTMAVSL
-113 LSKSLP
+113 LSKTLP
-119 LIMQARVLSVMGMIG
+119 LIMQARVLAVMGMIG
-134 VGFIL
+134 VGFIS
-139 FTLWT
+139 FTLLT
-144 SNPFWRLLPEAAAQG
+144 SNPFWRLLPEAALQG

-194 ALLDGQ
+194 ALLDGH

-328 LLFALRASTVS
+328 LLFALRATTVES
-339 SRVGYRF
+339 QVGYRF

-357 VILVVAALTV
+357 VLLVIAALTI
-367 LLGTLYPLLLDALG
+367 LLGTLYPLFLDALG

-402 LIVAMG
+402 LVVAMG
-408 LGLGAKWKTINPR
+408 FGLGSKWKRINPT
-421 ELTRSLTSPALIA
+421 ELLRLLRSPALIA
-434 VVLGVAFPFIYDG
+434 VVLGLAFPFTYAG
-447 QFNPSTSLAAALLTW
+447 EFNASTALAAALLVW
-462 LLLASWVD
+462 LLAASWVD
-470 LKRRLRHQGWW
+470 LSRRLRHQNWW

-492 GMLLAHVGIGVTALG
+492 GMLLAHLGVGVMALG
-507 IAVVSHYD
+507 IAVVSHYSVQKDLRMGVGD
-515 QQEDVYMAIGDE
+515 QAT
-527 VKLGQYEF
+527 LGQYEF
-535 VFTAVTDVEGP
+535 TFMGVQDAAGPNFTAVEGQVKVVKD
-546 NYSAVQGH
+546 SD
-554 VTVFKGGQLVAQL
+554 FVAYL
-567 LPQKRNYHSRN
+567 LPQKRTYTSRG

-583 AAIDAALSRDIYVAM
+583 ASIDPALSRDIYVAM
-598 GEPLENNAWAMRLH
+598 GEPLSDGAWAMRLH
-612 VKPMIRCIW
+612 IKPLIRWIW
-621 LGGLMMALGGV
+621 LGALMMALGGM
-632 LAVWDKRYRRR
+632 LAVWDKRYRRTQST
-643 RVDTN
+643 TN
-648 PSLQAP
+648 GAVI
-654 AALGE
+654 

>member
-6 GHMAL
+6 GNVAL
-11 ILALLF
+11 ILSLF
-17 AVSLSFLPML
+17 LAVSLSLLPML
-27 GSYNGQIRL
+27 GSYNGQTRL
-36 MSAAKPLAI
+36 MLSAKPLSV
-45 GQGVMLFIAFAM
+45 GLGVMLLIAFAM
-57 LVIAFAQDDFSVR
+57 LTVAFAQDDFSVR

-79 LPMQYKISA
+79 LPIQYKISA

-105 FWTMAVSL
+105 MWTMAVSL
-113 LSKSLP
+113 LSKTLP
-119 LIMQARVLSVMGMIG
+119 LIMQARVLAVMGMIG
-134 VGFIL
+134 VGFIS
-139 FTLWT
+139 FTLLT
-144 SNPFWRLLPEAAAQG
+144 SNPFWRLLPEAALQG

-194 ALLDGQ
+194 ALLDGH

-328 LLFALRASTVS
+328 LLFALRATTVES
-339 SRVGYRF
+339 QVGYRF

-357 VILVVAALTV
+357 VLLVIAALTI
-367 LLGTLYPLLLDALG
+367 LLGTLYPLFLDALG

-402 LIVAMG
+402 LVVAMG
-408 LGLGAKWKTINPR
+408 FGLGSKWKRINPT
-421 ELTRSLTSPALIA
+421 ELLRLLRSPALIA
-434 VVLGVAFPFIYDG
+434 VVLGLAFPFTYAG
-447 QFNPSTSLAAALLTW
+447 EFNASTALAAALLVW
-462 LLLASWVD
+462 LLAASWVD
-470 LKRRLRHQGWW
+470 LSRRLRHQNWW

-492 GMLLAHVGIGVTALG
+492 GMLMAHLGVGVMALG
-507 IAVVSHYD
+507 IAVVSHYSVQKDLRMGVGD
-515 QQEDVYMAIGDE
+515 QAT
-527 VKLGQYEF
+527 LGQYEF
-535 VFTAVTDVEGP
+535 TFMGVKNVVGPNFTAVEGQVKVVKD
-546 NYSAVQGH
+546 SD
-554 VTVFKGGQLVAQL
+554 FVAYL
-567 LPQKRNYHSRN
+567 LPQKRTYTSRG

-583 AAIDAALSRDIYVAM
+583 ASIDPALSRDIYVAM
-598 GEPLENNAWAMRLH
+598 GEPLSDGAWAMRLH
-612 VKPMIRCIW
+612 IKPLIRWIW
-621 LGGLMMALGGV
+621 LGALMMALGGM
-632 LAVWDKRYRRR
+632 LAVWDKRYRRTKST
-643 RVDTN
+643 TN
-648 PSLQAP
+648 GAVI
-654 AALGE
+654 

>member
-6 GHMAL
+6 GNVAL
-11 ILALLF
+11 ILSLF
-17 AVSLSFLPML
+17 LAVSLSLLPML
-27 GSYNGQIRL
+27 GSYTGQIRL
-36 MSAAKPLAI
+36 MLSAKPLSV
-45 GQGVMLFIAFAM
+45 GLGVMLLIAFAM
-57 LVIAFAQDDFSVR
+57 LTVAFAQDDFSVR

-105 FWTMAVSL
+105 MWTMAVSL
-113 LSKSLP
+113 LSKTLP
-119 LIMQARVLSVMGMIG
+119 LIMQARVLAVMGMIG
-134 VGFIL
+134 VGFIS
-139 FTLWT
+139 FTLLT
-144 SNPFWRLLPEAAAQG
+144 SNPFWRLLPEAALQG

-194 ALLDGQ
+194 ALLDGH

-328 LLFALRASTVS
+328 LLFALRATTVES
-339 SRVGYRF
+339 QVGYRF

-357 VILVVAALTV
+357 VLLVIAALTI
-367 LLGTLYPLLLDALG
+367 LLGTLYPLFLDALG

-402 LIVAMG
+402 LVVAMG
-408 LGLGAKWKTINPR
+408 FGLGSKWKRINPT
-421 ELTRSLTSPALIA
+421 ELLRLLRSPALTA
-434 VVLGVAFPFIYDG
+434 VVLGLAFPFAYAG
-447 QFNPSTSLAAALLTW
+447 EFNASTALAAALLVW
-462 LLLASWVD
+462 LLAASWVD
-470 LKRRLRHQGWW
+470 LSRRLRHQNWW

-492 GMLLAHVGIGVTALG
+492 GMLMAHLGVGVMALG
-507 IAVVSHYD
+507 IAVVSHYSVQKDLRMGVGD
-515 QQEDVYMAIGDE
+515 QAT
-527 VKLGQYEF
+527 LGQYEF
-535 VFTAVTDVEGP
+535 TFMGVQDVVGPNFTAVEGQVKVVKD
-546 NYSAVQGH
+546 SD
-554 VTVFKGGQLVAQL
+554 FVAYL
-567 LPQKRNYHSRN
+567 LPQKRTYTSRG

-583 AAIDAALSRDIYVAM
+583 ASIDPALSRDIYVAM
-598 GEPLENNAWAMRLH
+598 GEPLSDGAWAMRLH
-612 VKPMIRCIW
+612 IKPLIRWIW
-621 LGGLMMALGGV
+621 LGALMMALGGM
-632 LAVWDKRYRRR
+632 LAVWDKRYRRTKPTT
-643 RVDTN
+643 DG
-648 PSLQAP
+648 AII
-654 AALGE
+654 